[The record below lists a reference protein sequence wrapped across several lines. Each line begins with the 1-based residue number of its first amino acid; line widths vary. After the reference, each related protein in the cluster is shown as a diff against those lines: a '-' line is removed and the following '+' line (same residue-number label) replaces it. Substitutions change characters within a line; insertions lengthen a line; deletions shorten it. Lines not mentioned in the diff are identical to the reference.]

1 VLSYVA
7 SYADLLQAIGTNIA
21 AGRTH
26 YEDFGAK
33 EGRKITFEAL
43 SYIASHGDLIGAF
56 GIDAAAGAKHFI
68 EYGYKEGRRVSF
80 DPSVYLSLHADLRSA
95 FGSDTAAATRHYI
108 QFGFKEGRA
117 IVGQP
122 LIQISPSSI
131 DFGNVT
137 QGSVSA
143 SRTVL
148 VANVGAAPL
157 TVAGISVTGSG
168 ATQFSQS
175 SNCSSVAAGGSC
187 TISVTFTPTST
198 GSKSASI
205 SIAHNASG
213 SPSAINLSGTGAAAP
228 TPAISVNPTSL
239 SFSQTVNTTSSAQ
252 TVTVSNTGNATLT
265 VSGVSL
271 TGADAGQFSQ
281 TNTCSSVAAGGS
293 CTISVTFTPTSTG
306 SKSASI
312 SIAHNASGSPSA
324 INLSGTGAAAPTP
337 AISVNPTSLSFS
349 QTVNTTSSAQTVTV
363 SNTGNATL
371 TVSGVSLTGADAG
384 QFSQT
389 NTCSSVAA
397 GGSCTISVTFTPT
410 STGSKSASIS
420 IAHNASGSPDRLILS
435 GDAICTRGSSS
446 STAVSSAQEL
456 LQVCPGISSGWYWFT
471 AQSLGGPGRP
481 FQVYMDQQ
489 TNGGGWIQVRRIPG
503 IGGWFSANDDLR
515 GTEAISSPDLTFNK
529 SSEWSIIFDYLT
541 NSNSEFLFAT
551 GDYSAWCVL
560 KRGGTNPNTS
570 GGYFSGVESVDT
582 LATTVIASFGTA
594 IPAGGKT
601 NVLLRSQPEDP
612 WIGCE
617 GTHWLNGNRMLYGES
632 GNSLYS
638 AFKNSR
644 NGINVFVR
652 GGALPSGVSSV
663 LNLDL
668 IPEASSSARVFT
680 GGSAVANL
688 TISKSVDSLTGS
700 VYAMGYDAFSEEEVS
715 QKWRLDYLS
724 SNSAT
729 FASRNLPRT
738 ARVIWRTSDGRGRPL
753 PTSGWTRVCFDR
765 IWAVQDG
772 YQLLFHVGDRP
783 LIDLSSGQVSVKP
796 VAEATLIT
804 DVRCSDERGLWIEG
818 FSFGVSD
825 NEPLL
830 RIQSVPATRFSFS
843 LDRYGVI
850 TKRDV
855 NPAQFDILGLCE
867 APANEQKRFCSEARK
882 AVGW

>member
-1 VLSYVA
+1 
-7 SYADLLQAIGTNIA
+7 
-21 AGRTH
+21 
-26 YEDFGAK
+26 
-33 EGRKITFEAL
+33 
-43 SYIASHGDLIGAF
+43 
-56 GIDAAAGAKHFI
+56 
-68 EYGYKEGRRVSF
+68 
-80 DPSVYLSLHADLRSA
+80 
-95 FGSDTAAATRHYI
+95 
-108 QFGFKEGRA
+108 
-117 IVGQP
+117 
-122 LIQISPSSI
+122 
-131 DFGNVT
+131 
-137 QGSVSA
+137 
-143 SRTVL
+143 
-148 VANVGAAPL
+148 
-157 TVAGISVTGSG
+157 
-168 ATQFSQS
+168 
-175 SNCSSVAAGGSC
+175 
-187 TISVTFTPTST
+187 
-198 GSKSASI
+198 
-205 SIAHNASG
+205 
-213 SPSAINLSGTGAAAP
+213 
-228 TPAISVNPTSL
+228 
-239 SFSQTVNTTSSAQ
+239 
-252 TVTVSNTGNATLT
+252 
-265 VSGVSL
+265 
-271 TGADAGQFSQ
+271 
-281 TNTCSSVAAGGS
+281 
-293 CTISVTFTPTSTG
+293 
-306 SKSASI
+306 
-312 SIAHNASGSPSA
+312 
-324 INLSGTGAAAPTP
+324 
-337 AISVNPTSLSFS
+337 
-349 QTVNTTSSAQTVTV
+349 
-363 SNTGNATL
+363 
-371 TVSGVSLTGADAG
+371 
-384 QFSQT
+384 
-389 NTCSSVAA
+389 
-397 GGSCTISVTFTPT
+397 
-410 STGSKSASIS
+410 
-420 IAHNASGSPDRLILS
+420 
-435 GDAICTRGSSS
+435 
-446 STAVSSAQEL
+446 
-456 LQVCPGISSGWYWFT
+456 
-471 AQSLGGPGRP
+471 
-481 FQVYMDQQ
+481 MDQQ

-783 LIDLSSGQVSVKP
+783 LIDLNSGQVSVKP

-855 NPAQFDILGLCE
+855 TPAQFDILGLCE